1 MYDVVVSFDSSLSS
15 VSQLSFSFNRNA
27 LHVTNMIAAATTKET
42 EIYTKFENSFALWN
56 TIVKAYIVML
66 KTVNTET

>member
-1 MYDVVVSFDSSLSS
+1 MYDAVVSFDSSLSS

-27 LHVTNMIAAATTKET
+27 LHVTNKIAAATTKET

-56 TIVKAYIVML
+56 TIVKANVML
-66 KTVNTET
+66 KKVNTET